1 MNQLVDYL
9 TPLVNEH
16 FPETKNHSK
25 NCSTEWW
32 CHMRDETSGTA
43 NILITAK
50 ILFQFRFN
58 IYFTSSFVK

>member
-1 MNQLVDYL
+1 LMNQLVEYL

-16 FPETKNHSK
+16 FPETKKHSK

-43 NILITAK
+43 NISITK
-50 ILFQFRFN
+50 NSYFN
-58 IYFTSSFVK
+58 LDVT

>member
-1 MNQLVDYL
+1 MNQLVGYL

-16 FPETKNHSK
+16 FPETKKHSK

-43 NILITAK
+43 NISITK
-50 ILFQFRFN
+50 NSYFN
-58 IYFTSSFVK
+58 LDVT